1 MKETNAILSIGLPV
15 YNGEAYI
22 RESIESILGQ
32 SFGDYTLLISD
43 NASTDGTSE
52 ICRQYAAM
60 DKRIRYHCHP
70 DNLGAAANFNSVFEG
85 VSSKYF
91 KWCACDDRHEAG
103 FLEKTIALLE
113 REPSAVLS
121 FCRVDR
127 IDASGHPMEYDIVEP
142 QHVDSDN
149 VVERFAELVLVD
161 HWCLDIWGVMRTDVL
176 RKTPVI
182 ASYIGSDRV
191 LLAELGLAGRFVR
204 VPEVLFHSRK
214 SPKQSIYHGTL
225 REWACWFDPENKNKL
240 ILPRCAYLGNYW
252 RAVKR
257 SGLPVRQKL
266 ACMGVLARWAG
277 SFWRPLGGECK
288 IYLKHKLGIQL
299 QP

>member
-1 MKETNAILSIGLPV
+1 MNQEHPILSIGLPV
-15 YNGEAYI
+15 FNGEAYI
-22 RESIESILGQ
+22 GEAVESILGQ
-32 SFGDYTLLISD
+32 SFGDFSLLISD

-52 ICRQYAAM
+52 ICERYAAI
-60 DKRIRYHCHP
+60 DKRIRYQRHSR
-70 DNLGAAANFNSVFEG
+70 NIGAAANFNSVFNG

-91 KWCACDDRHEAG
+91 KWCACDDRHEPN

-121 FCRVDR
+121 FCGIGR
-127 IDASGHPMEYDIVEP
+127 IDVLGQPIEHDVVES
-142 QHVDSDN
+142 QHVDSAN
-149 VVERFAELVLVD
+149 VVERFAALVLVD

-176 RKTPVI
+176 RKTPLI

-214 SPKQSIYHGTL
+214 SPRQSIYHGTL
-225 REWACWFDPENKNKL
+225 REWACWFDPDNKDKL

-277 SFWRPLGGECK
+277 HYWRPLGGECR
-288 IYLKHKLGIQL
+288 IYLKHKLGMQL
-299 QP
+299 QL